1 MGCSDINGRLS
12 LKDLFKKIWWTAKP
26 SARFQR
32 IGFVF
37 SKRLITAKVDIVNRN
52 PMILLNKILEIAKI
66 VLILGDAAITI

>member
-1 MGCSDINGRLS
+1 M
-12 LKDLFKKIWWTAKP
+12 P